1 MPRSVDLNT
10 LDYLVLGVAMIEV
23 YHKFHLKPKIVVEPK
38 EILLSICM
46 GQPVSEIIDKAVKEF

>member
-1 MPRSVDLNT
+1 VDLNT